1 MRYFNYWIFDLR
13 IDCKIEYEN
22 IKVFKNVESF
32 DVFNEFN
39 NVFLEESFFGS
50 KFFDGIEML
59 YF

>member
-1 MRYFNYWIFDLR
+1 MR
-13 IDCKIEYEN
+13 IDCKIENEN
-22 IKVFKNVESF
+22 INVFKNVESF

-50 KFFDGIEML
+50 KFFDGNEML